1 MSTEFG
7 FGTYRI
13 VDKNPEHLQ
22 SLKLAIESGVK
33 IIDTSTNYMAGAS
46 ERAIATVL
54 SMLDGDYDIEIIS
67 KFGYIQ
73 GDLLE
78 DIKQNN
84 SVTDLVKY
92 SDDCY
97 HCISA
102 EFMQEQLS
110 ASLER
115 LQRDSLECY
124 LIHNPEYYMYNAL
137 NSNLD
142 TEEMLDTML
151 QRIYDVFI
159 ALEKEVAKGRIKSY
173 GISSNSFSKSK
184 DEPDFL
190 PYEDL
195 VILAQNAAEEAGNE
209 KHHFTTIQLPINLL
223 EQEGLACATWA
234 KKQGLRVIANRPLN
248 AQKEKLMYR
257 LADYEEP
264 SEYYHHLNT
273 MLELCDNEM
282 LRPIYN
288 IIEQLDSNRHKFG
301 WIGEYDSFFYTQ
313 VIPHLQKSMK
323 AFNDDDR
330 EALIESLNLFFE
342 QYKKMVEYEC
352 SKATRIQLK
361 DVLLNCDERL
371 QECAINFLQKTG
383 KVDVI
388 LVGMRKP
395 SYVTDITAINL

>member
-234 KKQGLRVIANRPLN
+234 KKQGLRVIAN
-248 AQKEKLMYR
+248 
-257 LADYEEP
+257 
-264 SEYYHHLNT
+264 
-273 MLELCDNEM
+273 
-282 LRPIYN
+282 
-288 IIEQLDSNRHKFG
+288 
-301 WIGEYDSFFYTQ
+301 
-313 VIPHLQKSMK
+313 
-323 AFNDDDR
+323 
-330 EALIESLNLFFE
+330 
-342 QYKKMVEYEC
+342 
-352 SKATRIQLK
+352 
-361 DVLLNCDERL
+361 
-371 QECAINFLQKTG
+371 
-383 KVDVI
+383 
-388 LVGMRKP
+388 
-395 SYVTDITAINL
+395 